1 MDWTIPVYFICME
14 VTAWGEVGRKNV
26 EECRQILRVNGFTT
40 DGKRYGLDEFWINEN
55 YFRKNIL
62 FSNN

>member
-1 MDWTIPVYFICME
+1 ME